1 MMNRRYPISPNGQPV
16 SIEYRCD
23 AIVDDSSVEFA
34 KKLQETLNANT
45 NEGFVMQTMLGR
57 EKDQGLVLV
66 FQRATLLSREQ
77 LEQEG
82 EGMPHPVTLPP
93 GTRH

>member
-23 AIVDDSSVEFA
+23 AIVEDSSVEFA
-34 KKLQETLNANT
+34 QKLQASLNT
-45 NEGFVMQTMLGR
+45 NTGEGFVMQTMLGR

-66 FQRATLLSREQ
+66 YQRATLLTREQ
-77 LEQEG
+77 IEEELETT
-82 EGMPHPVTLPP
+82 HSSTLPP